1 MRLLW
6 LDIPLQAVF
15 FLAWTL
21 IPAWLVLRFPDERR
35 DR

>member
-1 MRLLW
+1 MALLW
-6 LDIPLQAVF
+6 LNIPLQAVF

-21 IPAWLVLRFPDERR
+21 IPAWLVLKVPDERH